1 MIRRPA
7 RMTALL
13 QAGGP
18 FTGDNKPTT
27 RITVEPG
34 WYLNT
39 TTGPVGN
46 MPANKLP
53 LRWWQEQDTNGTE
66 VEIPNLK
73 TVIIDRSLNQ
83 DADTIEVDFYNTAT
97 LNYGVTP
104 PGYSGLDLSGTPSG
118 GYGTANPNFPAFG
131 ERGFLAP
138 FYGDTPQSTQIWGQ
152 TPNSWNNVLR
162 ENSLLR
168 VYQGYGGWVN
178 PVDDITKTITQAIN
192 DGSIMLTGV
201 FLVDTV
207 AIEAQTGLGKLVG
220 RSMAKLLIDQP
231 AWPPLVPAPFYTS
244 AGINYYHDIFMPEP
258 AAPGYGNDGAFTVPT
273 TSPYATTASNTVNY
287 TVVPG
292 DTLWAIA
299 GKFYGDPLQWPR
311 IWNANLGLVKDP
323 NLIYPG
329 WVLVIPG
336 ITSTVA
342 STVVTWP
349 KFPSPL
355 HPWNKTVYDMAVMP
369 DGRGYRLAGSDGYV
383 YNYNSAAIL
392 GGFVTGAGGAAL
404 NAKIV
409 SIENTPSGQG
419 YWLLGADGSVF
430 TFGDAQYHGRA
441 SLDATPGSTTTVTQ
455 PDSVYTVVTGDTLW
469 AIAGRYYGNPF
480 DWPTI
485 WHANTFISDPNLI
498 YPGQKLVIPGI
509 PTSVTVS
516 TPAITTTAI
525 SIRRTP
531 SGHGY
536 WICGSDGRVYEK
548 GDAPQFGNL
557 VSVGINNTIC
567 GFAVRPQG
575 DGYWLLATNG
585 DLYRFGNALDHGNL
599 NSVGGLTQGAT
610 ASAIDAVAD
619 GNGYRCVTSAGGVFD
634 FGSAQYYPLLPGN
647 NIDAPTQW
655 DYPAAIPMS
664 TDPPTLLDVRL
675 NAPITGIRRMT
686 QQPGFYTLGADG
698 SVYVYGPFL
707 ASEGN
712 IPSFWFGALPGTY
725 STNLPGNYTD
735 YADIVS
741 DFLLWSGFYLQGATV
756 SPAQRPPV
764 FGIIEYTGAYD
775 TVGPIPPDTFD
786 KKQIIDIIK
795 QLRDT
800 VGFIFRVRE
809 DGSVQFTPP
818 NIWQSG
824 NYYSDGTRTPEIP
837 VISET
842 LSMTDYIQTSTDQ
855 TLRSQIIVSP
865 VDPYLFGGHPN
876 LVTVTSLIP
885 PGIESLRGMVKPAM
899 IGTPLNVP
907 ISTED
912 QNLLAE
918 IQALFCWLGV
928 RTGQVSC
935 AADPAICPDDQIWI
949 YERSTGETNIHYV
962 VGVHTEHDLDTG
974 SWIATYTTQWMGG
987 QSQWAITSSFDSFF
1001 GSGAGTGSITDQTF
1015 DANGHL
1021 IYAKTFTISDTLAK
1035 YLANIQSQRTVRF
1048 RVNTP
1053 GT

>member
-1 MIRRPA
+1 MISRPA
-7 RMTALL
+7 RMSALL

-39 TTGPVGN
+39 TTGPIGN
-46 MPANKLP
+46 MPADKLP
-53 LRWWQEQDTNGTE
+53 LRWWQQQSTNGTE
-66 VEIPNLK
+66 VEVPNLK
-73 TVIIDRSLNQ
+73 TVIIDRSLSQ

-97 LNYGVTP
+97 FDYGVTP
-104 PGYSGLDLSGTPSG
+104 PGYSGMDLSGTPSG

-131 ERGFLAP
+131 ERGYLAP
-138 FYGDTPQSTQIWGQ
+138 FYGDTAESTQIWGE
-152 TPNSWNNVLR
+152 TPNAWHNVLR

-168 VYQGYGGWVN
+168 VYQGYGGWIN
-178 PVDDITKTITQAIN
+178 GTDGSTKTLATAIS
-192 DGSIMLTGV
+192 DGSVMLTGV

-244 AGINYYHDIFMPEP
+244 AGINYYHDVLLNEP
-258 AAPGYGNDGAFTVPT
+258 AQPGYGNDGSFEVPT
-273 TSPYATTASNTVNY
+273 TAPYTVTTTNSLNY
-287 TVVPG
+287 TIVPG

-299 GKFYGDPLQWPR
+299 GRFYGNPLDWPT
-311 IWNANLGLVKDP
+311 IWNANSWITDP
-323 NLIYPG
+323 NLIYAG
-329 WVLVIPG
+329 WVIVIPG
-336 ITSTVA
+336 ITNTIA
-342 STVVTWP
+342 ETVVTWP
-349 KFPSPL
+349 KYPSPL
-355 HPWNKTVYDMAVMP
+355 HAWNKTVYDMAIMP

-383 YNYNSAAIL
+383 YNYESAAAVD
-392 GGFVTGAGGAAL
+392 GFVTGPSGAAL

-409 SIENTPSGQG
+409 SIDNTPSGQG

-430 TFGDAQYHGRA
+430 TFGDAQYHGRP
-441 SLDATPGSTTTVTQ
+441 SLDATPGNTTTVTQ
-455 PDSVYTVVTGDTLW
+455 PDSVYTVVSGDTLW
-469 AIAGRYYGNPF
+469 AIAGRYYNNPF

-485 WHANTFISDPNLI
+485 WHANSFIADPNLI

-509 PTSVTVS
+509 PTAVT
-516 TPAITTTAI
+516 TEIPAIHTTAI
-525 SIRRTP
+525 SIRSSP

-536 WICGSDGRVYEK
+536 WVCASDGRVFEF
-548 GDAPQFGNL
+548 GDAVQHGNL
-557 VSVGINNTIC
+557 VQQGIDDTVC

-575 DGYWLLATNG
+575 DGYWLLGTEG
-585 DLYRFGNALDHGNL
+585 DVYRFGNALYHGDL
-599 NSVGGLTQGAT
+599 ITVGGLTQGAVP
-610 ASAIDAVAD
+610 SAIEAVAD

-634 FGSAQYYPLLPGN
+634 YGSAPYYTLLPGN
-647 NIDAPTQW
+647 DINDPQKWI
-655 DYPAAIPMS
+655 YPAGIPQ
-664 TDPPTLLDVRL
+664 TFDPPSLLDVRL

-686 QQPGFYTLGADG
+686 TEPGFYTLGSDG
-698 SVYVYGPFL
+698 SVFVYGPFL

-712 IPSFWFGALPGTY
+712 IPSFWFGSLGASYITD
-725 STNLPGNYTD
+725 LPGNYND

-741 DFLLWSGFYLQGATV
+741 DFLLWSGFYLKGA
-756 SPAQRPPV
+756 PAPPSARPPV
-764 FGIIEYTGAYD
+764 FGEIEYTGAYD

-800 VGFIFRVRE
+800 VGYVFRIRE
-809 DGSVQFTPP
+809 DGSVQFTPA
-818 NIWQSG
+818 NIWESG
-824 NYYSDGTRTPEIP
+824 NYLSDGTRTPEIP
-837 VISET
+837 IISEA

-876 LVTVTSLIP
+876 LVTVTNLIP
-885 PGIESLRGMVKPAM
+885 PGIQSLRGMVKPAM

-907 ISTED
+907 ISTQD

-935 AADPAICPDDQIWI
+935 AVDPAICPDDQIKI
-949 YERSTGETNIHYV
+949 YERSTGETNVHYV

-987 QSQWAITSSFDSFF
+987 QSSWAITSSFDSFF
-1001 GSGAGTGSITDQTF
+1001 GPGSGTGTITDETF
-1015 DANGHL
+1015 DVNGNL
-1021 IYAKTFTISDTLAK
+1021 IYAKTFTISDTLAT
-1035 YLANIQSQRTVRF
+1035 YLGNIQSQRTVRF
-1048 RVNTP
+1048 RVNVP
-1053 GT
+1053 GTS